1 MLQVE
6 TANTQQQVFELQD
19 SDVGKKL
26 AHADSSRKVQPH
38 DVGRFVTVNNDIWDY
53 FPVSVTRKDFYA
65 H

>member
-1 MLQVE
+1 MLQVA
-6 TANTQQQVFELQD
+6 TVNTQQQVFELQD

-26 AHADSSRKVQPH
+26 AHADSHRKVQPH

-53 FPVSVTRKDFYA
+53 FPVSMTRKDFYA

>member
-1 MLQVE
+1 MLQVGKHCHKL
-6 TANTQQQVFELQD
+6 TTYQLQD